1 MNPQSQG
8 QPGQGENPFMKL
20 LAQLQQG
27 GGQQAP
33 GQQQPDPQSAL
44 VQAQQAAQGG
54 AQGAGGA
61 GQPDVE
67 DATIPGEN
75 PGVTKNLLGA
85 MSQLHGAIT
94 TMTDPQEIQ
103 MLRNIIVMLNQLIVR
118 DQETQNG
125 KTGTMTGQQPGDS
138 NFGGGDQGQ
147 PPTPPQ
153 APPGQ

>member
-1 MNPQSQG
+1 MNPQSAGPAG

-20 LAQLQQG
+20 LASLKQ

-54 AQGAGGA
+54 GAPGGA
-61 GQPDVE
+61 DAPE
-67 DATIPGEN
+67 DATNPGEN

-85 MSQLHGAIT
+85 MGQLHGAIT
-94 TMTDPQEIQ
+94 IMTDPQEIS
-103 MLRNIIVMLNQLIVR
+103 MLRNIIVMLNQLIQK
-118 DQETQNG
+118 DQEVQNG
-125 KTGTMTGQQPGDS
+125 KTGSMTGQQPGQS

-153 APPGQ
+153 GPPGQ